1 MKPIRTQV
9 AIIGA
14 GPAGLMLSQLL
25 HLEGIDSIVLERQS
39 RHETESAL
47 KAGVLEQG
55 TVDLLNEI
63 GAGER
68 MMKEGQRQ
76 DSIVLRVE
84 GQDVRIDLAALT
96 GGGAVRSY
104 AQRDVIKDL
113 LRLRRENGGDIRFNA
128 NVVNIRDLETDL
140 PKIRYRDRQDE
151 EHEIHCDFIAG
162 SDGTRGVCRRSVP
175 AGVMKGQE
183 QLYPYAWFGILY
195 KAPRVSHELIYAV
208 HRRGFALVSTQS
220 RDLQRLFF
228 QCSPTERIEDWPDD
242 RIWTELQTRL
252 ASADGWLPERAPI
265 IDRSVVGMRSLVVEP
280 MQYGRLFLAG
290 DAAHVVPPT
299 GAKGLNL
306 AAADARLLA
315 RALTRYYRDGRNDL
329 LETYSTTA
337 LQRVR
342 RMAGFAGWMTSLL
355 HRSPDSDEH
364 EYSRQIAAL
373 KSRVGGS
380 ELAATLAEH
389 YVGRA
394 EN

>member
-9 AIIGA
+9 AIVGA

-25 HLEGIDSIVLERQS
+25 QLEGIDSIVLERQS

-76 DSIVLRVE
+76 ESIVLRVE
-84 GQDVRIDLAALT
+84 GHDVRIDLAALT

-113 LRLRRENGGDIRFNA
+113 LRLRWAKGGDIRFNA
-128 NVVNIRDLETDL
+128 NVVNIRDYDTRL

-151 EHEIHCDFIAG
+151 VHEIHCDFIAG

-175 AGVMKGQE
+175 AGVMKSVE

-195 KAPRVSHELIYAV
+195 KAPRLSHELIYAA
-208 HRRGFALVSTQS
+208 HTRGFALVSTQS

-228 QCSPTERIEDWPDD
+228 QCSPTERIEDWSDD
-242 RIWTELQTRL
+242 RIWSELRTRL
-252 ASADGWLPERAPI
+252 APADDWLPEQPQI
-265 IDRSVVGMRSLVVEP
+265 IDRTVVGMRSLVVEP

-315 RALTRYYRDGRNDL
+315 RALTRHYRDGRDDL
-329 LETYSTTA
+329 LEAYSSTA
-337 LQRVR
+337 LRRVR

-355 HRSPDSDEH
+355 HRAPDSDDQD
-364 EYSRQIAAL
+364 YRRQLTALRSRL
-373 KSRVGGS
+373 GEP
-380 ELAATLAEH
+380 ELAAMLADH

-394 EN
+394 ES